1 MSQTEQSSAN
11 LAGVTESSKRLA
23 RVGAL
28 LMGAGALVLWLASRA
43 TWMTVEYGDDRTG
56 SGAVDVNGAT
66 WSTEVTA
73 VVLLLL
79 AATVAALALRRWG
92 RRIVGAVGAVAALA
106 VVVPPVS
113 LLAGTPDPE
122 RAKALLTYGGEEMT
136 IGSTTGQ
143 AAIPEW
149 ASISSIDVAALGPVA
164 GVIGALLA
172 CAGGLLLAFRPGGD
186 AATVNKYEKA
196 SQRREKIEQDLEA
209 EPDSGRVLWDA
220 IDADL
225 DPTDPRTART
235 TQRER

>member
-1 MSQTEQSSAN
+1 MSVSHEPSAD
-11 LAGVTESSKRLA
+11 LSGGAESSKRLA
-23 RVGAL
+23 RVGAV

-43 TWMTVEYGDDRTG
+43 TWMTVEYTDDRTG

-79 AATVAALALRRWG
+79 AATVAGLALRRWG
-92 RRIVGAVGAVAALA
+92 RRIVGAVGSVAALA

-122 RAKALLTYGGEEMT
+122 RAKALLTLGGEETT

-149 ASISSIDVAALGPVA
+149 ASISTIDVSALGPVA

-172 CAGGLLLAFRPGGD
+172 CTGGLLLAFRPGGD
-186 AATVNKYEKA
+186 AATVNKYEKT

-225 DPTDPRTART
+225 DPTDPRTNPASR
-235 TQRER
+235 RER